1 MKQASLL
8 ITLCALFSLSA
19 AAQTTTIEKNAKRIT
34 ITTTTVDENG
44 KEVTETWIAEG
55 AQPEKILEKMAVNPD
70 VLQKMNVENQTN
82 PADAERLFLF
92 RNAGDKTVIE
102 GTLSEDVE
110 SINNVDQKTGEFE
123 TIIIINDSE
132 RPEGGKRNE
141 KLSRFHGN
149 PAHAEVWVHGYKG
162 NSNCA
167 ALGVYVNNEGD
178 EGGSRINSLID
189 QGGAQEAG
197 LKEGDVIKK
206 IEEFDIYDFP
216 SLHLALAHFQP
227 GDVVTV
233 RYLRGDKNQKARVEL
248 KSWAELPGHEWRA
261 RTDCGHDPIKEEPI
275 DKVINDGPAGK
286 PNIQPLELQD
296 AIIFP
301 NPTEGVFAFSFRTE
315 PGPIAISIT
324 DVNGK
329 VVYHENN
336 DNTSG
341 SYNREI
347 DLKGLPQGNYIIS
360 VNQGDKV
367 FTEQISKQ

>member
-1 MKQASLL
+1 MKQASIL
-8 ITLCALFSLSA
+8 ITLCALICLSA
-19 AAQTTTIEKNAKRIT
+19 AAQTTTIEKNAKCIT

-44 KEVTETWIAEG
+44 KAITETWIAEG
-55 AQPEKILEKMAVNPD
+55 DQPEKILEKMAVNPD
-70 VLQKMNVENQTN
+70 VLQKMNVENQAKV
-82 PADAERLFLF
+82 ADGERLFLF
-92 RNAGDKTVIE
+92 RSAGDKTAIE
-102 GTLSEDVE
+102 GTLSEDVGDV
-110 SINNVDQKTGEFE
+110 SNVEDVE
-123 TIIIINDSE
+123 TVIIINDIE
-132 RPEGGKRNE
+132 KAVEGKIYE
-141 KLSRFHGN
+141 KLRFHGN
-149 PAHAEVWVHGYKG
+149 TAHAGVWVHGYNG
-162 NSNCA
+162 HSNCA
-167 ALGVYVNNEGD
+167 ALGVYVNNEGA
-178 EGGSRINSLID
+178 EGGSKINSLID
-189 QGGAQEAG
+189 KGGAQEAG

-206 IEEFDIYDFP
+206 IEEFDISDFP

-233 RYLRGDKNQKARVEL
+233 RYVRGDKNQKARVEL
-248 KSWAELPGHEWRA
+248 KSWADLPGHEWRA

-275 DKVINDGPAGK
+275 DKVINDSPAGK